1 MPTPRSHK
9 LEITIIRKVWLQ
21 ITVLT
26 SLILIVYAR
35 TLAGIYAKVSTNED
49 YSHAFLMP
57 FITGYLI
64 WEKRKSLKDAKIK
77 PIWASFP
84 LMVFTFLFSIYG
96 ILGSDISAARISWW
110 LWLVCIVL
118 FCYGLYLFKI
128 LFLPILML
136 GFIIPLPNCVQAPLT
151 MSLKL
156 ASSKLAA
163 VIIRVVNIP
172 VYLDG
177 NILDLGHTQLQVV
190 DACSGLRYVLP
201 LIALGILCAYFF
213 QKNIWKRVVL
223 VFLTLPIAVLMN
235 GVRVSLT
242 AILSQWISPKAA
254 EGFFHGFS
262 GWLVFLLS
270 FSLLMVFSYILK
282 LLPPKEVKKRQNVSN
297 LYSNSVKTHYKRQER
312 SNIIPFTITV
322 GLLVVILVAS
332 LSTST
337 MPKIKLANGMA
348 AFPLEFKGW
357 KGTPGSIDPKILKKS
372 GAEEAFQ
379 ATYIND
385 KNEIVS
391 IYIGY
396 RGTPFMEGEEFFHS
410 PTVCLPSS
418 GWKVLK
424 QEKHTI
430 PDASPHYKE
439 FVVRKMLVEK
449 MGQRQLVYFWFQ
461 TKSKIAHII
470 FQNRFHLAI
479 HALRKDNTYDLTVHV
494 YTPIEENERTAQN
507 RLDNFI
513 RDLEPILVRFLNKT
527 RS

>member
-1 MPTPRSHK
+1 MKILHYLK
-9 LEITIIRKVWLQ
+9 NIYVQ
-21 ITVLT
+21 IFIL
-26 SLILIVYAR
+26 SILILAIYYPI
-35 TLAGIYAKVSTNED
+35 LMGIYAKVSTNED

-57 FITGYLI
+57 FIAAYLI
-64 WEKRKSLKDAKIK
+64 WEKRKSFKNAQIRPFWIGILLVI
-77 PIWASFP
+77 
-84 LMVFTFLFSIYG
+84 FTLLFSIYG
-96 ILGSDISAARISWW
+96 VLGSDISAARISWW

-118 FCYGLYLFKI
+118 FCYGLYFFKI

-163 VIIRVVNIP
+163 FIIRIANIP

-177 NILDLGHTQLQVV
+177 NILDLGYTQLQVV
-190 DACSGLRYVLP
+190 DACSGLRYILP

-213 QKNIWKRVVL
+213 QKSLWKRIIL

-235 GVRVSLT
+235 GLRVSLT
-242 AILSQWISPKAA
+242 AILSQWVSPKAA
-254 EGFFHGFS
+254 EGFFHSFS

-270 FSLLMVFSYILK
+270 FSLLMVLSYILK
-282 LLPPKEVKKRQNVSN
+282 LLPPKDVKKRQNVSH
-297 LYSNSVKTHYKRQER
+297 LYSNSAKTHYKRKER
-312 SNIIPFTITV
+312 GNIIPFTITV

-337 MPKIKLANGMA
+337 MPKIKLANSMA

-461 TKSKIAHII
+461 TKTKIAHII
-470 FQNRFHLAI
+470 FQNRFHLAM
-479 HALRKDNTYDLTVHV
+479 HALRRDNTYDLTVHV
-494 YTPIEENERTAQN
+494 YTPIDENERTA
-507 RLDNFI
+507 
-513 RDLEPILVRFLNKT
+513 
-527 RS
+527 

>member
-1 MPTPRSHK
+1 MKILHYLK
-9 LEITIIRKVWLQ
+9 NIYVQ
-21 ITVLT
+21 IFIL
-26 SLILIVYAR
+26 SILILAIYYPI
-35 TLAGIYAKVSTNED
+35 LMGIYAKVSTNED

-57 FITGYLI
+57 FIAAYLI
-64 WEKRKSLKDAKIK
+64 WEKRKSFKNAQIRPFWIGILLVI
-77 PIWASFP
+77 
-84 LMVFTFLFSIYG
+84 FTLLFSIYG
-96 ILGSDISAARISWW
+96 VLGSDISAARISWW

-118 FCYGLYLFKI
+118 FCYGLYFFKI

-163 VIIRVVNIP
+163 FIIRIANIP

-177 NILDLGHTQLQVV
+177 NILDLGYTQLQVV
-190 DACSGLRYVLP
+190 DACSGLRYILP

-213 QKNIWKRVVL
+213 QKSLWKRIIL

-235 GVRVSLT
+235 GLRVSLT
-242 AILSQWISPKAA
+242 AILSQWVSPKAA
-254 EGFFHGFS
+254 EGFFHSFS

-270 FSLLMVFSYILK
+270 FSLLMVLSYILK
-282 LLPPKEVKKRQNVSN
+282 LLPPKDVKKRQNVSH
-297 LYSNSVKTHYKRQER
+297 LYSNSAKTHYKRKER
-312 SNIIPFTITV
+312 GNIIPFTITV

-337 MPKIKLANGMA
+337 MPKIKLANSMA

-385 KNEIVS
+385 KNKIVS

-527 RS
+527 SS

>member
-1 MPTPRSHK
+1 MKILHYLK
-9 LEITIIRKVWLQ
+9 NIYVQ
-21 ITVLT
+21 IFIL
-26 SLILIVYAR
+26 SILILAIYYPI
-35 TLAGIYAKVSTNED
+35 LMGIYAKVSTNED

-57 FITGYLI
+57 FIAAYLI
-64 WEKRKSLKDAKIK
+64 WEKRKSFKNAQIRPFWIGILLVI
-77 PIWASFP
+77 
-84 LMVFTFLFSIYG
+84 FTLLFSIYG
-96 ILGSDISAARISWW
+96 VLGSDISAARISWW
-110 LWLVCIVL
+110 LWLV
-118 FCYGLYLFKI
+118 I

-235 GVRVSLT
+235 GLRVSLT

-282 LLPPKEVKKRQNVSN
+282 LLPPKDVKKRQNVSN
-297 LYSNSVKTHYKRQER
+297 LYSNSAKTHYKRKER
-312 SNIIPFTITV
+312 GNIIPFTITV

-470 FQNRFHLAI
+470 FQNRFHLAM
-479 HALRKDNTYDLTVHV
+479 HALRRDNTYDLTVHV

-527 RS
+527 SS

>member
-1 MPTPRSHK
+1 MKILHYLK
-9 LEITIIRKVWLQ
+9 NIYVQ
-21 ITVLT
+21 IFIL
-26 SLILIVYAR
+26 SILILAIYYP
-35 TLAGIYAKVSTNED
+35 TLMGIYAKVSTNED

-77 PIWASFP
+77 PIWAGFP

-110 LWLVCIVL
+110 LWLISIVL
-118 FCYGLYLFKI
+118 FCYGMEFFKI

-136 GFIIPLPNCVQAPLT
+136 GFIIPLPNCIQAPLT

-156 ASSKLAA
+156 TSSKLAGFL
-163 VIIRVVNIP
+163 IRIVDIP
-172 VYLDG
+172 VYVDG
-177 NILDLGHTQLQVV
+177 NIIDLGYTKLQVV

-213 QKNIWKRVVL
+213 QKHLWKRVVL

-235 GVRVSLT
+235 GLRVSVT
-242 AILSQWISPKAA
+242 AILSQWVSPKVA

-262 GWLVFLLS
+262 GWFIFIIS
-270 FSLLMVFSYILK
+270 FGLLMGFSCILK
-282 LLPPKEVKKRQNVSN
+282 MLPPKDVKRQNGPNQN
-297 LYSNSVKTHYKRQER
+297 LGYRKNQKNYSN
-312 SNIIPFTITV
+312 IFPFIV
-322 GLLVVILVAS
+322 SAGLLGSLLLAS
-332 LSTST
+332 LSTGT
-337 MPKIKLANGMA
+337 MPKVRLANGIA

-357 KGTPGSIDPKILKKS
+357 KGVLEPIDPEILKKS

-379 ATYIND
+379 ATYINN
-385 KNEIVS
+385 KNEIVTV
-391 IYIGY
+391 YIGY
-396 RGTPFMEGEEFFHS
+396 RGSPFMESEEFFHS

-424 QEKHTI
+424 KGIHKVPNI
-430 PDASPHYKE
+430 LSSHYKK
-439 FVVRKMLVEK
+439 FVVTEMLVEK

-470 FQNRFHLAI
+470 FQNRFHLAM
-479 HALRKDNTYDLTVHV
+479 HALKRDNTYDLTVHL
-494 YTPIEENERTAQN
+494 YTPIKIGEDVRTAQR
-507 RLDNFI
+507 RLDNFV
-513 RDLEPILVRFLNKT
+513 RDLEPVLVEFLSK
-527 RS
+527 RRIISSIQ